1 MTIRVLLADDH
12 RIIREGI
19 QTLLSREPDIDVV
32 GEANDG
38 REMIQMNE
46 ALQPDVLVMD
56 ITMPN
61 LNGIDATRQ
70 IISKYPD
77 ARIIALSM
85 HSDQRF
91 VVEMLQAGASAYL
104 LKDCVYDDLVK
115 AIHLVCEGKTYLSPE
130 IASILVD
137 DYRAQGQKNPAAKSM
152 TLTPREREVLQLFAE
167 GHSTREIAEKLFLS
181 VKTIEAHRAQIMRK
195 LNTHSVAELTKYA
208 IREGLTTL

>member
-19 QTLLSREPDIDVV
+19 QTLLSRESDIDVV

-115 AIHLVCEGKTYLSPE
+115 AIYLVCEGKTYLSPE
-130 IASILVD
+130 VASILVD

-167 GHSTREIAEKLFLS
+167 GHSTRDIAEKLFLS